1 MGSVLDIF
9 STLDGVKIIF
19 KLGYIPQDDELYEL
33 TCEQYQSYYDTMEE
47 DDDIS
52 RDTKVY
58 MILPKDTQK
67 YVELAGDDV
76 YTLTEIDISYMRK
89 AEQIIEKYCV
99 QSGKIFNNL
108 EEKLYYVASVLPP
121 VASQGTKYD
130 RESNVL

>member
-1 MGSVLDIF
+1 
-9 STLDGVKIIF
+9 
-19 KLGYIPQDDELYEL
+19 
-33 TCEQYQSYYDTMEE
+33 MEE

-99 QSGKIFNNL
+99 QSGKTFNNL

-121 VASQGTKYD
+121 VASKGTKYD
-130 RESNVL
+130 RGSNAKPLRFT